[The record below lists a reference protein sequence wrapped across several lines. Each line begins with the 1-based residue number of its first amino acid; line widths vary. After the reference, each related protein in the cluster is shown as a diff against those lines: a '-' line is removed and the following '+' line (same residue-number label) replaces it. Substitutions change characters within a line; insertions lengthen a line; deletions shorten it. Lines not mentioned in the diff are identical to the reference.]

1 VFPVPTADLTSI
13 AVIVQVDSEQTAQ
26 MIASQVPIFEAL
38 IKGCKEVKIV
48 TKDSEVPAGC
58 GTEQI
63 SVQAIV
69 HVPVKVRM
77 LDGTSFISTS
87 LTPSYTSRV
96 GQDRCR
102 SGDRSSGKEGYVG
115 KHER

>member
-1 VFPVPTADLTSI
+1 M
-13 AVIVQVDSEQTAQ
+13 QVDSEQTAQ

-69 HVPVKVRM
+69 HVPVKVS
-77 LDGTSFISTS
+77 LHGGASSISTV
-87 LTPSYTSRV
+87 LTPLSTSRI
-96 GQDRCR
+96 GQD
-102 SGDRSSGKEGYVG
+102 
-115 KHER
+115 

>member
-1 VFPVPTADLTSI
+1 
-13 AVIVQVDSEQTAQ
+13 
-26 MIASQVPIFEAL
+26 MIASQIPIFEAL

-48 TKDSEVPAGC
+48 TKDADVPAGC

-69 HVPVKVRM
+69 HVPVKVSTT
-77 LDGTSFISTS
+77 DGVRVIPTELTARSTP
-87 LTPSYTSRV
+87 LT

-102 SGDRSSGKEGYVG
+102 PGD
-115 KHER
+115 

>member
-1 VFPVPTADLTSI
+1 MLTSRLKT
-13 AVIVQVDSEQTAQ
+13 VIVQVDNEQTAQ

-69 HVPVKVRM
+69 HVPVKV
-77 LDGTSFISTS
+77 STIERTNPIPIALIAFS
-87 LTPSYTSRV
+87 TPCA
-96 GQDRCR
+96 GQD
-102 SGDRSSGKEGYVG
+102 
-115 KHER
+115 

>member
-1 VFPVPTADLTSI
+1 MGFDQSKDVPRRIYVDPVQLV
-13 AVIVQVDSEQTAQ
+13 VIVQVDNEETAK

-48 TKDSEVPAGC
+48 TKDSDVPGGC

-69 HVPVKVRM
+69 HVPVKVR
-77 LDGTSFISTS
+77 STS
-87 LTPSYTSRV
+87 YKGRRPVS
-96 GQDRCR
+96 
-102 SGDRSSGKEGYVG
+102 
-115 KHER
+115 